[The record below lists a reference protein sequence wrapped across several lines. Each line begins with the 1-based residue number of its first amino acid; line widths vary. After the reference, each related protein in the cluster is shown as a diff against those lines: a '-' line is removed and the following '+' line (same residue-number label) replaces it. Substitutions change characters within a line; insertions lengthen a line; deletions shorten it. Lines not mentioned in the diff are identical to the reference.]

1 MFEKSVDIFILS
13 LVLSYG
19 NCEREGL
26 VDKKRRGESCTAV
39 RIFIY
44 REGKKFGKRLGR
56 LLRGEP
62 LRRLRARPLPPNTT
76 HNLETARSFGFLLD
90 LPVPQEFKY
99 FFCGI
104 FESQIGKSSVWREGL
119 THHF

>member
-39 RIFIY
+39 RIFVYIE
-44 REGKKFGKRLGR
+44 RKKFGKRLGR
-56 LLRGEP
+56 LLRLYIYIYICG
-62 LRRLRARPLPPNTT
+62 A
-76 HNLETARSFGFLLD
+76 NL
-90 LPVPQEFKY
+90 
-99 FFCGI
+99 
-104 FESQIGKSSVWREGL
+104 
-119 THHF
+119 

>member
-44 REGKKFGKRLGR
+44 RERKKFGKRLGR
-56 LLRGEP
+56 LLRLYIYIYIFVGRTSEEAP
-62 LRRLRARPLPPNTT
+62 C
-76 HNLETARSFGFLLD
+76 TALASKHD
-90 LPVPQEFKY
+90 TQP
-99 FFCGI
+99 
-104 FESQIGKSSVWREGL
+104 
-119 THHF
+119 

>member
-1 MFEKSVDIFILS
+1 MFEKSVDIFIVS

-44 REGKKFGKRLGR
+44 IERKKFGKRLGR

-62 LRRLRARPLPPNTT
+62 LRRLRARPLPPSTT
-76 HNLETARSFGFLLD
+76 PNLETARSFGFLLD

-99 FFCGI
+99 FLWNI
-104 FESQIGKSSVWREGL
+104 
-119 THHF
+119 